1 MSTQLWRAVLDR
13 DPNADGLFVYAVR
26 STKIYCRPTCA
37 SRRPRRDRVEFFP
50 AAAMAEAAGY
60 RACRRC
66 HPERAS
72 EGPAALARVR
82 HACRAIARQPA
93 APWQASSLARAG
105 GTSVVQ
111 LQRAFRSVLGLSP
124 REYIAACRRRRFI
137 ERLRQGARVTDAVYE
152 AGFGSA
158 SRAYEAIRLPGMTPA
173 TYGRGGAGAAIGWAT
188 TDSRIGRVLVAA
200 TDRGACFVEVGESD
214 GHLVRALREAFP
226 RASIDQ
232 APSATIGPLL
242 RAVRQVV
249 ESQPVAADV
258 PVDIQ
263 GTAFQWRVW
272 RELTK
277 IPRGQTRTYADVAR
291 AIGQPS
297 AARAVARA
305 CASNPL
311 ALLVPCHRVVPAGG
325 GIGGYRWGAETKR
338 RLIEEEQDL

>member
-1 MSTQLWRAVLDR
+1 LRERVGALVDVEDVLVVPPVRLTTVPDFETAVFSFTTDIPFLTRWGAPLLLGPGSVTLAHTDAEHIAWSELERAVELYAGLARSFDVVSRDARRRLIRQAVVMSTQLWRAVLDR

-66 HPERAS
+66 HPERAF

-124 REYIAACRRRRFI
+124 REYITACRRRRFI

-188 TDSRIGRVLVAA
+188 TGLAHRTRAR
-200 TDRGACFVEVGESD
+200 RG
-214 GHLVRALREAFP
+214 H
-226 RASIDQ
+226 
-232 APSATIGPLL
+232 
-242 RAVRQVV
+242 
-249 ESQPVAADV
+249 
-258 PVDIQ
+258 
-263 GTAFQWRVW
+263 
-272 RELTK
+272 
-277 IPRGQTRTYADVAR
+277 
-291 AIGQPS
+291 
-297 AARAVARA
+297 
-305 CASNPL
+305 
-311 ALLVPCHRVVPAGG
+311 
-325 GIGGYRWGAETKR
+325 
-338 RLIEEEQDL
+338 